1 ANAGRQPLSL
11 ADRLC
16 GLIVYETDQ
25 LDTARQHFARA
36 IDDVAHAWWTVLREW
51 AFGLALVH
59 QAQGRPAAAEAAVRW
74 DAPLGQ
80 GPGRAELPPGVEP
93 SEARLALMRGDLAAA
108 THWLN
113 TSVLDPTG
121 TAMALLETRLTR
133 VRVALA
139 LATEESL
146 AQAEGILPP
155 LLDEVRGRHLTARLI
170 ELLALQALLLQAR

>member
-1 ANAGRQPLSL
+1 
-11 ADRLC
+11 
-16 GLIVYETDQ
+16 
-25 LDTARQHFARA
+25 
-36 IDDVAHAWWTVLREW
+36 
-51 AFGLALVH
+51 ALV
-59 QAQGRPAAAEAAVRW
+59 QE
-74 DAPLGQ
+74 
-80 GPGRAELPPGVEP
+80 PGGAELPTRVEP
-93 SEARLALMRGDLAAA
+93 FEARLALMRGDPAAA

-146 AQAEGILPP
+146 PQAEGILPP

-170 ELLALQALLLQAR
+170 ELLALQALLLQARGRSDEARAVMGEALTLAAPGGFIRTFVDLGPAMADLLRALRLR